1 MPASTPPSLLDDFK
15 AFMRRGN
22 VVDLAVAVALGAA
35 FGDLVKAFVNGI
47 VMPLVGYVLP
57 TRMAWDEWT
66 LGKVRIGLLLGAT
79 LHFFIIAAVVFFLLV
94 KLLGMLMRRKAQAA
108 PMATRPC
115 PECLEPVP
123 EAATRCKF
131 CTSKLEPVQFQGAG
145 GKPMVG

>member
-1 MPASTPPSLLDDFK
+1 MSLVQEFK
-15 AFMRRGN
+15 TFVAKGN
-22 VVDLAVAVALGAA
+22 VVDLAVAVVVGGA
-35 FGDLVKAFVNGI
+35 FSDIVKTMVNAV
-47 VMPLVGYVLP
+47 VMPLVSYVLP
-57 TRMAWDEWT
+57 AKMQWEQWT
-66 LGKVRIGLLLGAT
+66 LGKVRIGLVFSAT